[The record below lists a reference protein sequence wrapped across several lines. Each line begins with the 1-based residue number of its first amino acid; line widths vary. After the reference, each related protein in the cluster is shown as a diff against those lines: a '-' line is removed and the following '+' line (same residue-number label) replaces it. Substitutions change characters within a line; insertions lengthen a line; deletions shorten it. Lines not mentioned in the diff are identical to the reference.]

1 MSPIWV
7 HRNPLLFQHPGVFH
21 VCILKQLL
29 FFLSFLAM
37 HHSLLSLSIILYS
50 ATPSRLSCIPW
61 GFGLGVL
68 FISVFFKLLCHVS
81 SVSFFPF
88 TFYLSYSLFFLYSLY
103 FSIPIYFT
111 YWCLVTLRR
120 LSLIYILVTNV
131 DDKLVSCMTIK
142 QNPHDICDHSWMKL
156 TLL

>member
-37 HHSLLSLSIILYS
+37 HHSLLSLSIILYILCFH
-50 ATPSRLSCIPW
+50 PDSRVYNEGPDW
-61 GFGLGVL
+61 GCCL
-68 FISVFFKLLCHVS
+68 
-81 SVSFFPF
+81 
-88 TFYLSYSLFFLYSLY
+88 FLYSLNCLLLFSTYY
-103 FSIPIYFT
+103 FILLIIISLFFIYSSIPIYFT

-120 LSLIYILVTNV
+120 LSLIYILVTNEV
-131 DDKLVSCMTIK
+131 DKFVSFMTIK
-142 QNPHDICDHSWMKL
+142 QNQHDICDHSWMKL
-156 TLL
+156 ILL